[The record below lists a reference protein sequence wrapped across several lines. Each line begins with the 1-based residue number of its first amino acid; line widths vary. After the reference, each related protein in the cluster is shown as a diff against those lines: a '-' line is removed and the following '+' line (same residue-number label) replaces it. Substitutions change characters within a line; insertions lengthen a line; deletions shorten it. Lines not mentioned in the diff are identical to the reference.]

1 MPKNGKGKL
10 ASAATSKAKTP
21 DELYDTLN
29 ETQQEVWDLIGHL
42 GFKPRRDENLQWWA
56 DATQSEG
63 VIGPKATQSDLAEAV
78 QKFVSD
84 RDGEKA
90 DTDAPKVEK
99 LKENSKGDRYLDG
112 MEPIVDPE
120 IAAAAGAYHAIKTER
135 CQLTAQEVSAK
146 DVLAEVCHRKKELF
160 KADPDNTN
168 HKIYKVGDITVR
180 VANEFK
186 EKITTE
192 IVEVE
197 D

>member
-1 MPKNGKGKL
+1 MARNEKL
-10 ASAATSKAKTP
+10 ASAATSRAKTP
-21 DELYDTLN
+21 NDLYDTLN

-42 GFKPRRDENLQWWA
+42 GFRPDRDEENKWYA
-56 DATQSEG
+56 YAMKGDDK
-63 VIGPKATQSDLAEAV
+63 IGPKPTLSDLAEAV
-78 QKFVSD
+78 QKFVSE

-90 DTDAPKVEK
+90 DSEAPRAEK

-120 IAAAAGAYHAIKTER
+120 LAAAAREYHAIKTER
-135 CQLTAQEVSAK
+135 CQMTAKETTAK
-146 DVLAEVCHRKKELF
+146 DDLAEVCHRKKDLF
-160 KADPDNTN
+160 KVDPENTN

-192 IVEVE
+192 IVDTE